1 MSMSSA
7 SPPGATRRFLS
18 LWLRRLSTDRIGRT
32 QTRPAGPGEA
42 ATGAGHAAAAAEPL
56 VTAETIR
63 SAQRIA
69 AVSDAAQKLGLTVGT
84 TVADARARH
93 PGLVVVPH
101 DPDADAALLDA
112 VAEACDRFTPLVAL
126 DPPDGLLLDITG
138 CAHLFGGE
146 AALAAALHARLAAGG
161 LAARIAIADTPGCA
175 FAVARYGVCAARRPP
190 PPTPPRHELRS
201 RGEGSRSAS
210 APLLPFASANG
221 GEGLGVG
228 GSSAAWPGSPDRRD
242 PILLVPPDGQDAALA
257 PLPLAA
263 LRLPR
268 SMVASLAEVGLK
280 RIADVLAL
288 PRATLAARFDGL
300 LEALDAAR
308 GLAEVPISPRRPLP
322 ACVAEQTFAE
332 PVLLERDVL
341 ATLEVLGG
349 RLVRVLE
356 TRGEGARILEAALFR
371 TDGRVVRI
379 AVGTGAPLRDP
390 ARMVRLF
397 ADRLAV
403 GDPWDPGFGFDL
415 VRLGALMTERSE
427 ARQVGLDA
435 EGVVGDPAA
444 EVAHLID
451 RLSAR
456 FGARRVTRP
465 VLRDAHLPEHAAV
478 ARPAQILRV
487 AGTGRGAG
495 ARHGLFATRPGPE
508 ERLFEAVA
516 CDDPDTLAPVR
527 PLRLLEKPEPVET
540 IAEVPDGPPL
550 RFRWRRVLHEV
561 AAAEGPERIALP
573 WWRDTDGRPLT
584 RDYFRVECRAGF
596 RAWLYREGLFDRE
609 TARPRWFLHGLFG

>member
-18 LWLRRLSTDRIGRT
+18 LWLRRLSTDRILRT
-32 QTRPAGPGEA
+32 TIRPAGPGEVGKA
-42 ATGAGHAAAAAEPL
+42 AGYDAAL
-56 VTAETIR
+56 VTAETIK

-69 AVSDAAQKLGLTVGT
+69 ALNDAAQKLGLTVGT

-93 PGLVVVPH
+93 PGLAVVPH
-101 DPDADAALLDA
+101 DPVADAALLDA

-126 DPPDGLLLDITG
+126 DPPDGLVLDITG

-146 AALAAALHARLAAGG
+146 AALAAALHARLAAGR
-161 LAARIAIADTPGCA
+161 LSARIAVADTPGCA
-175 FAVARYGVCAARRPP
+175 FAVAHYGVCATRHPP
-190 PPTPPRHELRS
+190 PPARV
-201 RGEGSRSAS
+201 
-210 APLLPFASANG
+210 AP
-221 GEGLGVG
+221 GVG
-228 GSSAAWPGSPDRRD
+228 GSSAAWPESPDRRD
-242 PILLVPPDGQDAALA
+242 HILLVPSGGQDAALA

-263 LRLPR
+263 LRL
-268 SMVASLAEVGLK
+268 SQNMVASLAEVGLK
-280 RIADVLAL
+280 RVADVLAL
-288 PRATLAARFDGL
+288 PRPNLAARFDGL
-300 LEALDAAR
+300 LDALDAAR
-308 GLAEVPISPRRPLP
+308 GLAEVPISPRRPVP
-322 ACVAEQTFAE
+322 ACVAEQAFAE

-341 ATLEVLGG
+341 ATLETLGG
-349 RLVRVLE
+349 RLARVLE

-379 AVGTGAPLRDP
+379 AVGTGTPLRDP
-390 ARMVRLF
+390 VRMARLF

-415 VRLGALMTERSE
+415 VRLGALATERSE
-427 ARQVGLDA
+427 ARQAGLDA
-435 EGVVGDPAA
+435 EGAVGDPAA
-444 EVAHLID
+444 ELAHLVD

-465 VLRDAHLPEHAAV
+465 VLRDAHVPEHAAV
-478 ARPAQILRV
+478 ARPAQFLRV
-487 AGTGRGAG
+487 AGAGRP
-495 ARHGLFATRPGPE
+495 GLFTSPRAPARG

-516 CDDPDTLAPVR
+516 CDDPDTLASAR
-527 PLRLLEKPEPVET
+527 PLRLLEKPEPIET

-561 AAAEGPERIALP
+561 AVAEGPERIALP
-573 WWRDTDGRPLT
+573 WWRDADDRPLT

-609 TARPRWFLHGLFG
+609 TPRPRWFLHGLFG